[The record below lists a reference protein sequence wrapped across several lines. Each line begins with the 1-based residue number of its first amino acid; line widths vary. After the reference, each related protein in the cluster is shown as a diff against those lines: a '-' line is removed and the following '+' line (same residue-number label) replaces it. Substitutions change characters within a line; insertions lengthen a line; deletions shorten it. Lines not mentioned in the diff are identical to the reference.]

1 MSPRRTKR
9 TDHPG
14 AGPVPPDQPI
24 TDPADG
30 PGAARPEPTRRQRR
44 ADRKRGD
51 ALAAAALSGGATG
64 AQAAA
69 GPAKGG
75 RAFRF
80 PALLVIIGLLVAGV
94 VLQGRLTTPTAP
106 VTASDDLGR
115 ALPTAD
121 PAGSLG
127 STWFCAA
134 GTAYGTQTPTPPARA
149 AGPPSTTTSSSTTST
164 TRPRAPGTTPGTTAG
179 TTPRPPG
186 TVVGAA
192 DDTPP
197 VFVVAEHTVIVANAG
212 DQPQQVAVTVYPSE
226 GAPATRQ
233 LTVVG
238 HSRSDLTLSDVVKAP
253 FASATV
259 EATGGLISVQHRLL
273 GPNGRVVSACA
284 SAPASNWYFPAGTTR
299 PGTRQVFIAFNPFP
313 ERAVLDFAFQVE
325 DESGNQAPRESNKL
339 IGKVVPAN
347 SVVAIDITDIITVS
361 PQVATVVRTRAG
373 QGRVIVDQL
382 LVSDGTNNQPKSLAV
397 TLGAPVPQPSWLFA
411 DGPRLEAGVT
421 TAYVVQN
428 PSTDTIQAD
437 LVVQPDAQAVGAE
450 VVPVTVTVRPGGT
463 ATVPVTKDTPGATN
477 AGYWVAV
484 QSRNA
489 APIVVERVVRA
500 DAPAARVGSASTMGS
515 PVVAG
520 RWIVPA
526 AGGTGQKA
534 GEIVITNF
542 SPSSAVVLTVAV
554 AGGGGTSVLPAFDRV
569 ELAAGR
575 RTIVDLASLTGAD
588 GADSRLLVTVD
599 ASGPVVTEQV
609 AGFVDPAT
617 ISDLVSVPVRD
628 TVAAPPADLAID
640 TGAPAPP
647 TIPGTGTVAPATV
660 PPLVTTTPPGTDPS
674 GSEVPTTVAGAGE
687 PGGASS
693 TTTTLD
699 PAAAVTT
706 SAPASPG

>member
-1 MSPRRTKR
+1 MSPRRKKR
-9 TDHPG
+9 TDQPDG
-14 AGPVPPDQPI
+14 GPEQSDQAPIDPAG
-24 TDPADG
+24 ADG
-30 PGAARPEPTRRQRR
+30 PAAAARPEPTRRQRR

-64 AQAAA
+64 AQAAT
-69 GPAKGG
+69 GPSKGG

-94 VLQGRLTTPTAP
+94 VLQGRLTTPTAQ

-149 AGPPSTTTSSSTTST
+149 AGPSSSSTTTST
-164 TRPRAPGTTPGTTAG
+164 TRPGASGTTPGTTAG
-179 TTPRPPG
+179 TLPRPPG
-186 TVVGAA
+186 TAAGAA

-212 DQPQQVAVTVYPSE
+212 DQPQQVTVTVYPSE
-226 GAPATRQ
+226 GTPATRQ

-259 EATGGLISVQHRLL
+259 EATGGLVSVQHRLQ

-313 ERAVLDFAFQVE
+313 ERAVLDFSFQVE

-382 LVSDGTNNQPKSLAV
+382 LVSDGTNNQPKGLAV
-397 TLGAPVPQPSWLFA
+397 TLGAPVPQPSWVFA

-428 PSTDTIQAD
+428 PSADTIQAD

-463 ATVPVTKDTPGATN
+463 ATVPVTKDTPGVTN

-542 SPSSAVVLTVAV
+542 SPSSPVVLTVSV
-554 AGGGGTSVLPAFDRV
+554 AGGGGTSALPAFDRV

-609 AGFVDPAT
+609 AGFIDPAT
-617 ISDLVSVPVRD
+617 ISDLIAVPVRD
-628 TVAAPPADLAID
+628 TVTTPPADLAID

-660 PPLVTTTPPGTDPS
+660 PPLVTTIPPGTDPS
-674 GSEVPTTVAGAGE
+674 GSEVPNTVAGAGD
-687 PGGASS
+687 PGVSS

-699 PAAAVTT
+699 PAAVPTT